1 MNGGSRIYTRL
12 MRQMT
17 VPRHWIFMIALQA
30 CCIVCVFYDDDGCMI
45 DIQEGEH
52 LSTMVGKG
60 DKDIRGVCGFGYD
73 GG

>member
-1 MNGGSRIYTRL
+1 
-12 MRQMT
+12 
-17 VPRHWIFMIALQA
+17 MIALQA

-60 DKDIRGVCGFGYD
+60 DEDIRGVCGFGYD